1 MRSGFVDMF
10 TSRRD
15 CFDDCR
21 YWKKIE
27 DDNMNYIDYE
37 YEEPSGYFAA
47 KQITSIQNMP
57 QVVAGLFMF
66 DSNSVTIQSYEDL
79 SELSRD
85 DIIEFRGNIYRLQ
98 DIQSTPI
105 RKNNQFYDEVCM
117 VYYMRLKR

>member
-21 YWKKIE
+21 YWKKLE

-37 YEEPSGYFAA
+37 YEEPSGFFAA

-66 DSNSVTIQSYEDL
+66 DSNTVTLQSYEDL

-85 DIIEFRGNIYRLQ
+85 DIVEFQGEIYRLQ
-98 DIQSTPI
+98 DIQAARL
-105 RKNNQFYDEVCM
+105 RKTNQFTDYGGK